1 MGGLRDKV
9 RRSRSYLG
17 NAWQEWDGD
26 LSRYDWKVDSPK
38 GLFLLLFAL
47 FWIAAVG
54 VLWLAWYLILPRIE
68 ALHPRAPLATGIL
81 FLVGGA
87 AVVLISLSVILS
99 VLTNRNLLVTRLA
112 LFMLILAAKPMARV
126 AGRFGFSQDRVW
138 NSFLKIHNL
147 LVRFIDGETRTDR
160 ILVLLPRCL
169 AGDARK
175 RLTAIAERYR
185 CRLYTA
191 GGGSEALAQ
200 VRNVR
205 PRAIVAVA
213 CERDLLAGIRDVGV
227 HIPVLAI
234 PNIRDNGPCRIT
246 HVDSEEFE
254 KAVRFF
260 TEEGGVGEEEPVP
273 AGLS

>member
-1 MGGLRDKV
+1 MGGIREKV
-9 RRSRSYLG
+9 RRSRDYLG
-17 NAWQEWDGD
+17 NAWEEWDGD
-26 LSRYDWKVDSPK
+26 LTRYDWKVDTPK
-38 GLFLLLFAL
+38 GTFLLLFAL

-54 VLWLAWYLILPRIE
+54 VLWLAWYLILPR
-68 ALHPRAPLATGIL
+68 LQSFHPRAPLLSGLL

-87 AVVLISLSVILS
+87 TVVLVSLSVILS

-112 LFMLILAAKPMARV
+112 LFMLILAAKPMARI
-126 AGRFGFSQDRVW
+126 AGRFGLSQDRVW

-147 LVRFIDGETRTDR
+147 LVRFIDGERRTDK

-185 CRLYTA
+185 CLLYTA
-191 GGGSEALAQ
+191 GGGSEALAK
-200 VRNVR
+200 VRSVQ

-213 CERDLLAGIRDVGV
+213 CERDLISGIRDVGTN
-227 HIPVLAI
+227 IPVLAI

-254 KAVRFF
+254 RAVRFF
-260 TEEGGVGEEEPVP
+260 TEGTAPAEAEPATANPV
-273 AGLS
+273 